1 MKKSSKFSKDF
12 LLEKSLRNQKIHS
25 GHCFDYRRII
35 LIFGQTQAHAEE
47 FERVTTGTVDTGGQP
62 ARADQGQEGPQAG
75 ADTHN
80 TASQPGATGQDAPNE
95 NHAGD
100 QNAAVTLP
108 ADQENNAP
116 QAGAG
121 TPGAEN
127 TPKLVVKIIIKIMQ

>member
-12 LLEKSLRNQKIHS
+12 PTRKNHYAIRKFTVGTAS
-25 GHCFDYRRII
+25 II
-35 LIFGQTQAHAEE
+35 VGSFLFFGQTQAHAEQAEE

-80 TASQPGATGQDAPNE
+80 TASQPGVTGQDAPNE

-100 QNAAVTLP
+100 QNAAVTHP
-108 ADQENNAP
+108 ANQENNAP
-116 QAGAG
+116 QVGAG

-127 TPKLVVKIIIKIMQ
+127 TPQAGGENHN

>member
-1 MKKSSKFSKDF
+1 MGTASIIVGSF
-12 LLEKSLRNQKIHS
+12 L
-25 GHCFDYRRII
+25 F
-35 LIFGQTQAHAEE
+35 FGQTQAHAEE

-100 QNAAVTLP
+100 QNAAVTHP
-108 ADQENNAP
+108 ADQKIMHLKLVLVLLVLRIHH
-116 QAGAG
+116 
-121 TPGAEN
+121 
-127 TPKLVVKIIIKIMQ
+127 KLVVKIIVKIMQ